1 MKAGIQLSTIL
12 LLVCAGCF
20 SPSYHNGNL
29 TCTTSRQC
37 PKDYHCATNLTCWHN
52 GTDPDASMTSLD
64 AEAPDARAA
73 SEAGV
78 VPKDDA
84 SGPVDHPQMPDLE
97 RGVDGAT
104 IDGTSDA
111 DAATDL
117 PLVQDAGGRDVVG
130 FEVIDAPLTDAALP
144 MDGADA
150 IVIDAG
156 GVQLD
161 QLAAEYA
168 RVVCNR
174 NFACCTPT
182 DTKGKTPANCQQ
194 NVANLFKN
202 AVDAIRDGVDRG
214 RTIYFPERAQEC
226 LQTLEATSCA
236 AWPLDP
242 VTELPAICA
251 SSIAPQIG
259 NGGPCRTV
267 ADCISGLCIG
277 ATSSADGTCMRKVA
291 SGETC
296 ELPPLGQNT
305 CEPELYCDSS
315 SKKCSD
321 TKADGTSCGG
331 NLECKSQTC
340 GPAPDAGNICLPALC
355 YSNGPLLPP
364 ACSIGG
370 RPSAFAGGLVL
381 AALAMLIRR
390 RRPRSRG

>member
-1 MKAGIQLSTIL
+1 MKARIQLGAIL
-12 LLVCAGCF
+12 ALACAGCF

-29 TCTTSRQC
+29 TCTASREC
-37 PKDYHCATNLTCWHN
+37 PKDYHCAADFTCWRN
-52 GTDPDASMTSLD
+52 GSDPDASISSTD
-64 AEAPDARAA
+64 GGAPDAATVSEVSSAPKVDALEPVDHSEMLDLGRGIEVAA
-73 SEAGV
+73 ADAVPDAGAAKDVPLPTDSPPADAAQSDVADETGGSEAGSV
-78 VPKDDA
+78 
-84 SGPVDHPQMPDLE
+84 
-97 RGVDGAT
+97 
-104 IDGTSDA
+104 
-111 DAATDL
+111 
-117 PLVQDAGGRDVVG
+117 
-130 FEVIDAPLTDAALP
+130 
-144 MDGADA
+144 
-150 IVIDAG
+150 

-174 NFACCTPT
+174 NFTCCTPT
-182 DTKGKTPANCQQ
+182 DTKGKTSANCQQ

-202 AVDAIRDGVDRG
+202 AVDAVRDGVNRG
-214 RTIYFPERAQEC
+214 RTVYFPERAQAC

-236 AWPLDP
+236 DWPLDP
-242 VTELPAICA
+242 VTELPTICA
-251 SSIAPQIG
+251 SSVEPQIG

-267 ADCISGLCIG
+267 ADCVSGLCIG
-277 ATSSADGTCMRKVA
+277 ASSNVDGTCMRKVA

-364 ACSIGG
+364 ACSFGG

-390 RRPRSRG
+390 RRPRGRG